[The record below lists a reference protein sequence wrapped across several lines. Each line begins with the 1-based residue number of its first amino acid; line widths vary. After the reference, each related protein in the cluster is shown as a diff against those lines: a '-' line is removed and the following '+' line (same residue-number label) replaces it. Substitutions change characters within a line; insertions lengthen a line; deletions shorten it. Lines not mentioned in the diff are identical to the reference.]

1 MSPAETAAMWVVC
14 LVAGL
19 IGAALGLGG
28 GIFIVPLLAL
38 WLGVDIQQAAGTSLV
53 CVLATSAAGSVALD
67 RTRLA
72 DPRLVANLG
81 VATVLGGVIG
91 GLVAPY
97 APARLVY
104 GLFGVATGWA
114 VYRLVGR
121 LKPQPKAAPVE
132 GAEPAPEAPPAH
144 YPLGLVAC
152 VGAGVAS
159 GLLGIGGA
167 PVQVPVMTEVMR
179 VRPTVAFATSNVIV
193 GITAA
198 ASTAAYF
205 SHGLIRADL
214 VAPCALASAIGALLG
229 GRLAPRLPVR
239 PLVAVFVAVLVY
251 LTGRMLLKAV
261 GA

>member
-1 MSPAETAAMWVVC
+1 MWFVC

-28 GIFIVPLLAL
+28 GVFIVPLLAL

-72 DPRLVANLG
+72 DSRLVANLG

-104 GLFGVATGWA
+104 GLFGAATAWA
-114 VYRLVGR
+114 AYRLVGR
-121 LKPQPKAAPVE
+121 AVKQQPPAPSPAPVP
-132 GAEPAPEAPPAH
+132 APEPAPDAGPVH
-144 YPLGLVAC
+144 YPLGLAAC

-179 VRPTVAFATSNVIV
+179 VRPPVAFATSNVIV

-198 ASTAAYF
+198 ASTAAYY

-229 GRLAPRLPVR
+229 GRLAPRLPLR

-251 LTGRMLLKAV
+251 LTARMLWKAV